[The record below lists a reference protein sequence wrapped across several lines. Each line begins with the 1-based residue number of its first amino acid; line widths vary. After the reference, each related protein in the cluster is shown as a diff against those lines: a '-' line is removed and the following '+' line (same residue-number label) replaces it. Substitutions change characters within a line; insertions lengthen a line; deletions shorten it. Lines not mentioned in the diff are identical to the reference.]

1 MELKKNTSMIVETT
15 RETKGIQNQLENLR
29 DQTEQL
35 LGAAIELEKR
45 LDSVLLPPCETNSED
60 AEAETKKETRSPMA
74 EIIQDITNRLTLT
87 YNQLVRILD
96 HLDL

>member
-29 DQTEQL
+29 DQTKQL

-45 LDSVLLPPCETNSED
+45 LEPVLLPPCETNLED
-60 AEAETKKETRSPMA
+60 AAKKETRSPMA

>member
-1 MELKKNTSMIVETT
+1 MEPRKNMSKIVETT
-15 RETKGIQNQLENLR
+15 REGIQNRLENLR

-35 LGAAIELEKR
+35 LGATIELGKQLE
-45 LDSVLLPPCETNSED
+45 LVLLPPCETNLED
-60 AEAETKKETRSPMA
+60 IEAETKKETRSPMA

-87 YNQLVRILD
+87 YNQLVRILN